1 MTRFMTT
8 EEDVPLSKQS
18 PVLVETYF
26 FYDRWFTWVIAW
38 DVSNGTPCTL
48 QLQQCDS
55 LVIYTRIN
63 YLRVTCHW
71 WLDLKSKLKTNVPF
85 LFRHGMYN
93 ETKLGNTKFCHVKN
107 QSSARSWG
115 DKQTNRN
122 HQSDLLRK
130 DLAPC
135 REMFR
140 KRTLFDSKKNVLSA
154 EGNWRWKWKLLNE
167 EYNYELY

>member
-63 YLRVTCHW
+63 YLCVTCHW

-115 DKQTNRN
+115 DKQTNDQIFWERIL
-122 HQSDLLRK
+122 HHAEKCSESGHCSTPKKMFSARK
-130 DLAPC
+130 AIGD
-135 REMFR
+135 E
-140 KRTLFDSKKNVLSA
+140 
-154 EGNWRWKWKLLNE
+154 NE
-167 EYNYELY
+167 NY